1 MKHNERARVA
11 PLYLTFTHPFR
22 TQKKMQRAHHAHA
35 LRLGVW
41 FACSLWSAFSGLARS
56 AHLDPSACSLNA
68 RGARSL
74 TNSAL
79 LPELARCASFLKS
92 LVFAANSLW
101 GGAPRRLSRPREN
114 SQQKRE
120 TVAITVRACV
130 PAAVEP
136 WPPLMSFKSLASKLP
151 TRYARAVV
159 PRPSLGRRSCRSG
172 AWPRVCR
179 RGTRG
184 CTSRGRAFEV
194 AQELL

>member
-1 MKHNERARVA
+1 MA
-11 PLYLTFTHPFR
+11 PLYLISHIPFVHR
-22 TQKKMQRAHHAHA
+22 KMQRAHQAHA

-101 GGAPRRLSRPREN
+101 GGAPR
-114 SQQKRE
+114 QKRE

-130 PAAVEP
+130 PAAVEL
-136 WPPLMSFKSLASKLP
+136 WPPLMSLKILTSKLP

-159 PRPSLGRRSCRSG
+159 PRPSLGRR
-172 AWPRVCR
+172 
-179 RGTRG
+179 
-184 CTSRGRAFEV
+184 
-194 AQELL
+194 